1 MNKMTLVHIGIFTAG
16 VVAGWMLA
24 KSQKKDSTFANY
36 ANLTARRTGTGTGT
50 VYQCKNG
57 VVCKYDTTG
66 GSGNVGTGDCN
77 CKDHGG
83 TAGTLNAN

>member
-1 MNKMTLVHIGIFTAG
+1 MTLTHIGIFIAG
-16 VVAGWMLA
+16 VAAGWMLA

-36 ANLTARRTGTGTGT
+36 ANLTARRTGTI
-50 VYQCKNG
+50 YQCKDG
-57 VVCKYDTTG
+57 VACKYDTTG

-83 TAGTLNAN
+83 TAGTLN